1 MLTRA
6 RTHTRSRAHTRANT
20 GAARGGGVWEH
31 GGTQEDASNV
41 RFRICIYVLMYV
53 CFCVCVFLCIC
64 ANASVPMYLQA
75 SKYQASKYL
84 CTSLIHVSMHLYH
97 LYTCIQRMCVLC
109 VRVRAREPRGERKHA
124 CAHGER
130 MDQERVHVSRMS
142 VLRA

>member
-6 RTHTRSRAHTRANT
+6 HTHTRSRAHTRANT

-53 CFCVCVFLCIC
+53 CMCVCVCLCIC
-64 ANASVPMYLQA
+64 ANASVPMYR
-75 SKYQASKYL
+75 QASKYL